1 MQAYGPLLAR
11 IYDRRWSA
19 FAARAA
25 AAILAFYESARPGR
39 APGALLD
46 VCCGTGQL
54 ALFFL
59 ERGWR
64 VVGLDA
70 SEWMLGHARRHA
82 AAHVAAGRARFV
94 PGDAATFCLEER
106 FDLAVSTFDSL
117 NHLADEKELAGCFR
131 SVHRA
136 LGDGGLFVFDLNT
149 RLGLRRWDGVT
160 LADSDEEWSVTHR
173 GFYDEAA
180 RRGGSRITGI
190 VARPDGS
197 RERFEETVVNAIFD
211 LGRVERLLGATG
223 WSGVRFA
230 RLDDLA
236 APLAQPE
243 SEGRVFVVAAKEGN
257 S

>member
-1 MQAYGPLLAR
+1 MQAYGPILAR
-11 IYDRRWSA
+11 IYDRRWSG

-25 AAILAFYESARPGR
+25 AAILACYESTLPGR

-46 VCCGTGQL
+46 VCCGTGRL

-70 SEWMLGHARRHA
+70 SEWMLAHARRHA

-94 PGDAATFCLEER
+94 RGDAAAFCLEER

-117 NHLADEKELAGCFR
+117 NHLGGEKELAGCFR

-136 LGDGGLFVFDLNT
+136 LAAGGLFVFDLNT

-160 LADSDEEWSVTHR
+160 LADSDEEWTVTHR

-180 RRGGSRITGI
+180 RRGGSRITGL

-197 RERFEETVVNAIFD
+197 RESFEETVVNTVFD
-211 LGRVERLLGATG
+211 LGRVERLLGETG

-230 RLDDLA
+230 RPGDLA
-236 APLAQPE
+236 AALPE
-243 SEGRVFVVAAKEGN
+243 PEREGRVFVVAAKADA
-257 S
+257 